1 MGRRVATV
9 TAVTVPITLETDVP
23 LYRQVYDGLREAILD
38 GRLKAGE
45 RLPSTRTLAGE
56 LKISRNTVLAAFDQ
70 LLSEGY
76 LQGARGSGTY
86 VARVLPEDLQR
97 PLGRARPAGTT
108 ALGAVGTAARTQGH
122 LTALPGAARGAAPGP
137 SGTAGSARGTGLPG
151 AAGTPGNGPVAVP
164 ASAGVPGSGGLTLR
178 RRGSLILGAPLPPS
192 AQVVPSQGA
201 QRAFR
206 LGAPALDA
214 FPSQTWGRLV
224 ARRWRRSSAS
234 LMSYQ
239 DTAGYLPLREAIAG
253 YLSAS
258 RGVRCTAEQVIVVG
272 GSQQALDMILRA
284 LLDPWD
290 DAWIE
295 DPGYLGARGAMLAA
309 GIHPIAV
316 PVDEQGMNVAA
327 GIAASPQARL
337 AYVSP
342 SHQFPIGVTMS
353 LPRRLA
359 LLEWAAKTGAWV
371 LEDDYDSEF
380 RYDGRPLAALQ
391 GLDREGRVIYV
402 GTFSKVLF
410 PGLRLGYLVL
420 PPALIDLFHKARFF
434 NGIHSQALEQ
444 AALADFIAEGHFARH
459 VRRMRALYAER
470 QQLLANAMHPLRG
483 LVELQTSPAGMHAV
497 GWLGPQFAAQGGPAG
512 QAAMIDRAAA
522 RAAAAHGVT
531 TQPLSVYCIE
541 PLRRGALLLGYA
553 ACSELEIRDGVRRL
567 VQALESLTR
576 SGTPNH
582 GVNPTVEPA
591 PPPAAGAP
599 GARPPFPRR

>member
-1 MGRRVATV
+1 MGRRVAAV
-9 TAVTVPITLETDVP
+9 TAVTVPVDLGASAP
-23 LYRQVYDGLREAILD
+23 LYRQVYDGLRDAILD

-45 RLPSTRTLAGE
+45 RLPSTRALATE
-56 LKISRNTVLAAFDQ
+56 LRISRNTVLAAFDQ

-86 VARVLPEDLQR
+86 VARVLPDDQSR
-97 PLGRARPAGTT
+97 PYGGRVVPLGGMSTGHGALPAGPAPRTPSQPGPRT
-108 ALGAVGTAARTQGH
+108 IGTPAAGATSATG
-122 LTALPGAARGAAPGP
+122 GAAVPSTGGQNGLLASPAPATVG
-137 SGTAGSARGTGLPG
+137 
-151 AAGTPGNGPVAVP
+151 
-164 ASAGVPGSGGLTLR
+164 LR
-178 RRGSLILGAPLPPS
+178 RRGSLILGAPLPPT
-192 AQVVPSQGA
+192 QHIVPSQGA

-214 FPSQTWGRLV
+214 FPAQSWGRLM
-224 ARRWRRSSAS
+224 ARRWRRSHRD

-239 DTAGYLPLREAIAG
+239 DSAGYLPLREAIAG

-258 RGVRCTAEQVIVVG
+258 RGVRCTPEQVIVVS
-272 GSQQALDMILRA
+272 GSQQALDMSLRV

-295 DPGYLGARGAMLAA
+295 DPGYLGARGAMLSA
-309 GIHPIAV
+309 GVHPIPV

-342 SHQFPIGVTMS
+342 SHQFPLGVTMS
-353 LPRRLA
+353 LQRRLA
-359 LLEWAAKTGAWV
+359 LLEWAARTGAWV
-371 LEDDYDSEF
+371 LEDDYDSEY

-420 PPALIDLFHKARFF
+420 PTPLIDVFYKARFF
-434 NGIHSQALEQ
+434 GGIHSQALEQ

-470 QQLLANAMHPLRG
+470 QQILVDAARPLRG
-483 LVELQTSPAGMHAV
+483 LLDVQASPAGMHAV
-497 GWLGPQFAAQGGPAG
+497 GWLGPHFLAQGGPAG
-512 QAAMIDRAAA
+512 QAAMIDRAAS

-531 TQPLSVYCIE
+531 SQPLSVYSIE
-541 PLRRGALLLGYA
+541 PPRRGALLLGYA
-553 ACSELEIRDGVRRL
+553 ACSELEIRDGVKRL
-567 VQALESLTR
+567 TQALEGLTR
-576 SGTPNH
+576 AGGIHN
-582 GVNPTVEPA
+582 GVNSAPA
-591 PPPAAGAP
+591 SSVTPAASTGN
-599 GARPPFPRR
+599 RPHHR

>member
-9 TAVTVPITLETDVP
+9 TAVTVPITLDTDVP

-38 GRLKAGE
+38 GRLRAGE

-97 PLGRARPAGTT
+97 PLGQARPAT
-108 ALGAVGTAARTQGH
+108 ASIPPRTAGH
-122 LTALPGAARGAAPGP
+122 LTALPTP
-137 SGTAGSARGTGLPG
+137 TSARPATSH
-151 AAGTPGNGPVAVP
+151 APVAVP
-164 ASAGVPGSGGLTLR
+164 ASSAAAGSGGLTLR
-178 RRGSLILGAPLPPS
+178 RRGSLILGAPLPPT

-206 LGAPALDA
+206 LGTPALDA
-214 FPSQTWGRLV
+214 FPSQAWGRLM
-224 ARRWRRSSAS
+224 ARRWRRSSGS
-234 LMSYQ
+234 LMTYQ

-316 PVDEQGMNVAA
+316 PVDDQGMNVAA

-391 GLDREGRVIYV
+391 GLDRDGRVIYV

-420 PPALIDLFHKARFF
+420 PPSLMELFYKARFF

-470 QQLLANAMHPLRG
+470 QQLLADAMQPLRG

-553 ACSELEIRDGVRRL
+553 ACSELEIRDGVKRL
-567 VQALESLTR
+567 AQALEGLTR
-576 SGTPNH
+576 AGTPNH
-582 GVNPTVEPA
+582 GVNPVTPA
-591 PPPAAGAP
+591 PSAPAAGGSVP
-599 GARPPFPRR
+599 INPSARPPFPRR